1 MKKVV
6 VASTNPVKI
15 ETTKIGF
22 GFVFPDEEFVF
33 EGVMASSRVSDQ
45 PLSEEETLQ
54 GAHNRVTHAQE
65 LVPDAD
71 FYVGLEGGME
81 DKEGELHEFAWI
93 VVKSKEGKV
102 GKGKTGT
109 FFPPVAFRKLILE
122 EGKEMGEATDII
134 FGDSNSKQKM
144 GAIGHLTKGAID
156 RTELYRHAVIFAL
169 MPFLHDELY

>member
-81 DKEGELHEFAWI
+81 DKEGELHEIAWI
-93 VVKSKEGKV
+93 VVKSKEG
-102 GKGKTGT
+102 
-109 FFPPVAFRKLILE
+109 
-122 EGKEMGEATDII
+122 
-134 FGDSNSKQKM
+134 
-144 GAIGHLTKGAID
+144 
-156 RTELYRHAVIFAL
+156 
-169 MPFLHDELY
+169 

>member
-6 VASTNPVKI
+6 VASTNPIKLQ
-15 ETTKIGF
+15 TAKTGF
-22 GFVFPDEEFVF
+22 ELVFPGETFIF
-33 EGVMASSRVSDQ
+33 ECVKAVSGVADQ
-45 PLSEEETLQ
+45 PLSETETLR
-54 GAHNRVTHAQE
+54 GAHNRITHAQE
-65 LVPDAD
+65 LTPGAD
-71 FYVGLEGGME
+71 FYIGLEGGME

-122 EGKEMGEATDII
+122 EGKEMGEATDIV

-169 MPFLHDELY
+169 MPFLHEELY